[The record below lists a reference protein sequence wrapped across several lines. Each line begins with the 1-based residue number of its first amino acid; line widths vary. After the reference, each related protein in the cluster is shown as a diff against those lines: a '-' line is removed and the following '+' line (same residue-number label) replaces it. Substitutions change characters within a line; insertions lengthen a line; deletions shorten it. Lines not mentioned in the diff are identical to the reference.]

1 MKFADRFSELVSNR
15 GDVARLSEATG
26 MNDSILSKYKRGIT
40 EPTLPQ
46 AVVIANY
53 FDVSLDWLA
62 GRDGYERDSHKNQYS
77 PSLADDEQKL
87 VDSYRA
93 TNDYFKPEISDYA
106 ARQAERHPKKQGDG
120 GSGDVMEA
128 V

>member
-26 MNDSILSKYKRGIT
+26 MSDSILSKYKRGIT

-62 GRDGYERDSHKNQYS
+62 GRDGYERDSHKNKYS
-77 PSLADDEQKL
+77 PSIADDEQEL

-93 TNDYFKPEISDYA
+93 THDYFKPEISDFA
-106 ARQAERHPKKQGDG
+106 ARQSERHPKKQDNG
-120 GSGDVMEA
+120 GAGRAVEA